1 MTPHRFLPRV
11 LVVDDEPTICRALS
25 IALRRAGY
33 EPRSAETAAAAHP
46 LLRHDQFDA
55 MIVDLRI
62 PDQRGDEFFDLAAAL
77 YPNLR
82 HATLMTTGDT
92 SERAF
97 DLIHACRVPY
107 LVKPFDLGQLI
118 AVIDG
123 FTMHTRGSD
132 RLTADTPLT
141 V

>member
-1 MTPHRFLPRV
+1 MTPHPLLPRV

-33 EPRSAETAAAAHP
+33 EPRSAETAAAAHS
-46 LLRHDQFDA
+46 LLRHERFDA

-62 PDQRGDEFFDLAAAL
+62 PDQRGDEFFELAAAL
-77 YPNLR
+77 YPQLR

-107 LVKPFDLGQLI
+107 LVKPFDLAELI

-123 FTMHTRGSD
+123 FTTHTREA
-132 RLTADTPLT
+132 TA
-141 V
+141 